1 MINVLFFFIARICS
15 KHFHPSCYTT
25 KTLQQQ
31 MLGYSPSKVRKLHPN
46 AIPTLYISST
56 VLPSASSSSSSD
68 VQEVLDES
76 ILSSNTSSNSNPAS
90 SNSACNNGNESVVKT
105 VDKVADINIEAMSSQ
120 M

>member
-1 MINVLFFFIARICS
+1 MITIFFFFIARICS

-25 KTLQQQ
+25 KTLQQQQ

-76 ILSSNTSSNSNPAS
+76 ILSSNTFHLTLPAIATQHRAIVHAIMEM
-90 SNSACNNGNESVVKT
+90 N
-105 VDKVADINIEAMSSQ
+105 Q
-120 M
+120 L